1 MYAVIRTG
9 SKQYRVEEGRELLV
23 ERLEAEAGKTL
34 EMTDVLFYSDGK
46 EVKVGQPQVP
56 VTVHCLCL
64 GEEKGPKLRTFKYRR
79 RHNYYRR
86 YGHRQTLTRLRVERI
101 ERKG

>member
-9 SKQYRVEEGRELLV
+9 NKQYRVEEGKELLV
-23 ERLEAEAGKTL
+23 ERLHVEAGKPL
-34 EMTDVLFYSDGK
+34 ELTDVLLFSDGK
-46 EVKVGQPQVP
+46 EVKVGQPQLP
-56 VTVHCLCL
+56 VSVHCLCL
-64 GEEKGPKLRTFKYRR
+64 GEEKGDKLRTFKYRR

-86 YGHRQTLTRLRVERI
+86 YGHRQTLTRLRVEKI